1 MSGQSLPQL
10 QESLHTEE
18 VKRKY
23 SKLERE
29 IKRKLT
35 ECFLWDHLWEE
46 SFSWKEVV
54 STEELKEDDTCRG
67 LSFTKD
73 FEIRILGKDEN
84 NKHIMN
90 VANIKED
97 TTRKT
102 RKIFEA
108 EIIDL
113 IERNVDAEDEAIKAK
128 YINGVKNFIANNQQ
142 RTINYLRNNKTYLA
156 FISQYHFLQKSE
168 KKEERIKFNV
178 ISQVGKLM
186 NEKFWEKAFVKS
198 RSEEGKE
205 SIELSELC
213 RDYLYVLFCNANA
226 VRKDWGRNLGQ
237 VFHDSDYIF
246 ITNNE
251 KRSIKKYLEALQY
264 LVSRDK
270 HNPYGKRDKE
280 WIKEW
285 AKKTTQYTD
294 VLWALTNSQLQ
305 LEHISYFTPQEEFWK
320 KKDPSFEWDYPTQ
333 QIARIGGWI
342 FNNTVKTHN
351 KFERKENTPFEF
363 SQRNKSL
370 ASCVEKIIEGKKLN
384 DVIGFRISM
393 KDANTDHFEEIKQI
407 SKQRIKEFTTSLEAY
422 PEKYLKDWD
431 LKIKNIVID
440 NKGVLSKDQVQNFI
454 SELKTLEVGEIKER
468 EKPEPSF
475 IPSSKREERMK
486 TFYKED
492 WQDTKKW
499 DTYKTFFTQLSG
511 NTKRGSNGNYKDFK
525 FNITVWIYDE
535 NGKEV
540 WEKPIEV
547 QFDDINN
554 AEGLANFHIRNIE
567 REINTQSNLSFSLSL
582 WELRKIAEKSLKKM
596 SDRSEDKD
604 EKFSKIDFGNGV
616 IIDISDFYERTS
628 ENTDRIDKAIVEI
641 INYFLKKGTFFLYY
655 QGNEEGNKEENPE
668 NTIHLT
674 NGLLTTKDLIP
685 DCLNL
690 IRICSGLEVWNQ
702 QYSYLGSK
710 ANAFVWIYDA
720 QTEQIRWAKIGDLID
735 CMNLGKKKKEEYYVS

>member
-1 MSGQSLPQL
+1 MSGQTPSLL
-10 QESLHTEE
+10 QESLHTEQ

-35 ECFLWDHLWEE
+35 ECFLWDHFSEKAFLW
-46 SFSWKEVV
+46 KDV
-54 STEELKEDDTCRG
+54 SSAGEFKEDPACRG

-84 NKHIMN
+84 SKHTMN
-90 VANIKED
+90 LANIKED

-102 RKIFEA
+102 RKIFEV

-113 IERNVDAEDEAIKAK
+113 IERSVDAEDEAIKTK

-142 RTINYLRNNKTYLA
+142 RTINYLRDNKTYLT

-198 RSEEGKE
+198 VTENGKE
-205 SIELSELC
+205 TIEFSDLC
-213 RDYLYVLFCNANA
+213 RDYLYVLFYNANA
-226 VRKDWGRNLGQ
+226 VRKDWGRNLWQ
-237 VFHDSDYIF
+237 VFHDSDYSF
-246 ITNNE
+246 ITTNE
-251 KRSIKKYLEALQY
+251 KKDIRKYLKALQY
-264 LVSRDK
+264 LISRDK

-285 AKKTTQYTD
+285 AKKTSQYAD
-294 VLWALTNSQLQ
+294 VLRALTNNQLQ
-305 LEHISYFTPQEEFWK
+305 LENINYFSPQEEFWK
-320 KKDPSFEWDYPTQ
+320 KKDPWFAWDYSTQ
-333 QIARIGGWI
+333 QIGRIGGWI
-342 FNNTVKTHN
+342 FNNTIKTHN
-351 KFERKENTPFEF
+351 KFERKELPPFEF

-370 ASCVEKIIEGKKLN
+370 ASCVEKVIEGKKLN
-384 DVIGFRISM
+384 DIIGFRISM
-393 KDANTDHFEEIKQI
+393 KGVNTDHFEEIKQI
-407 SKQRIKEFTTSLEAY
+407 GKQWIKEFATSLEAY
-422 PEKYLKDWD
+422 PEKYLKDWN

-454 SELKTLEVGEIKER
+454 SELKTLEVGEIQER

-475 IPSSKREERMK
+475 IDVSEREQRMK
-486 TFYKED
+486 TYYKED
-492 WQDTKKW
+492 WKDTEKW
-499 DTYKTFFTQLSG
+499 KTYKTFYTQFSG

-525 FNITVWIYDE
+525 FNITVWIFDKD
-535 NGKEV
+535 GKEI
-540 WEKPIEV
+540 WEKPIEI

-567 REINTQSNLSFSLSL
+567 REVNTQSNLSFSISLS
-582 WELRKIAEKSLKKM
+582 ELRRIAEKSLKKM

-604 EKFSKIDFGNGV
+604 EKFSKIDFGEGL
-616 IIDISDFYERTS
+616 IIDISDFYERTP
-628 ENTDRIDKAIVEI
+628 ENDDRINKAIIGI

-655 QGNEEGNKEENPE
+655 QGNEEANKQDNPE
-668 NTIHLT
+668 KKIHLT
-674 NGLLTTKDLIP
+674 KGLLTTNDLSFDP
-685 DCLNL
+685 SNF
-690 IRICSGLEVWNQ
+690 IRVCSGLEVWNQ

-720 QTEQIRWAKIGDLID
+720 QAEQIRWAKIGELID
-735 CMNLGKKKKEEYYVS
+735 RMNLGKKKDPQYIA